1 MFARTFA
8 IAAVLSVASTLPALA
23 ASGRTDSSGVLVGI
37 FLGFCALIVV
47 MQLVP
52 AILML
57 VGMVKGVLSARH
69 TSHAHVSSRS

>member
-1 MFARTFA
+1 MFARALALVPT
-8 IAAVLSVASTLPALA
+8 LTLASALPALA
-23 ASGRTDSSGVLVGI
+23 ASGRTDSSGLLCGI

-69 TSHAHVSSRS
+69 TAHAHVTGK